1 MKNLL
6 LFISLLSI
14 SCLHA
19 QTAGDYRSIAS
30 GDWSVVTNWE
40 RFDGAVWQPA
50 ATAPASTDESISII
64 SPNVITANTAVTA
77 DQLIVNTG
85 AGLNIT
91 SAFVVANGTG
101 TDLTVNGTLQ
111 VGANI
116 SGAGTTSVAGIFDW
130 TTGTVSTATTI
141 TAAGS
146 MLISG
151 AGAKAVNTSITNNG
165 TINWSDGNLDFNAG
179 SIINNSSF
187 ITSFDGTINNTT
199 LTNSFTNAGTLQK
212 SAGSGTTTI
221 AIPLTNSGSIVVT
234 TGTLLKSATTT
245 TLNAGSTFSGNG
257 TLSFSGAIA
266 LNTAINVPATL
277 ILSQMPTSVVTGTGS
292 MTINGTMNWSGNSIG
307 SAYTIASGAILN
319 ISGAGTKVINAA
331 ATLTNNG
338 TINWS
343 AGAIRLDN
351 GTLTNT
357 GSIDQS
363 FDGGLN
369 PFTGTN
375 AFNNSGSFTKSGGT
389 VGTGITAPMYNSGS
403 INVNSGSIITSGILH
418 LNAGTVLTGTGT
430 FGIDG
435 TVTVNTTITPPSS
448 LTIRKQGGSTSGTG
462 TFNVFGTMN
471 WTTGTIGSP
480 FHIHSTGVLSINT
493 GTSRSLNSTLTNEG
507 TINWTLGSID
517 FNNGTLNN
525 NGIFNAYVDNIFNN
539 TSGTNLLNNA
549 ATLNKVGGSGSSTF
563 AIPVINSGT
572 VNVNT
577 GTIVNSGSSFMNTGT
592 INIAASRTFS
602 NTGTLMLQ
610 TGTAITGSGS
620 FSTTG
625 LAQLTTNVSLPSTV
639 TLNVLTGSSSLGS
652 GVMTVNGT
660 MNWSGGTVGSP
671 FTIASSG
678 TVNASGATKALD
690 NTLTNSGSFL
700 WTAGNIDF
708 NNGSLVNNG
717 TINQSFD
724 GTMVNAS
731 GTNAFSNAGTLS
743 KTGGTSATINVP
755 STNTGIIN
763 GSNTL
768 NFAGTFTNNGT
779 IAPGRPMGIISVTSA
794 VSPLLTSNST
804 LSIEMLNGSGAGV
817 GHDQLLQDNNLV
829 LNGTLTVTETGV
841 TPAGDYTI
849 VSLSAGTISGSFS
862 TVTAPAAYILIVN
875 PTNIILRKNI
885 LPLNWLSFTGTSKS
899 KSIMLNWKTANER
912 NTKAFEVQRSAD
924 GRNFVAIGVVNA
936 KATNEEKDYAFEDLS
951 YAAGMNYYRLKQ
963 VDIDGLSEYS
973 KTIAVRTDVAIKDI
987 QIFPNP
993 AKGAVSM
1000 HIPEEWMSAD
1010 IMIRSLTGQL
1020 VREYKNVNQG
1030 TLKLELPQGTYL
1042 VQFSKDYRSVTKQ
1055 IRIN

>member
-6 LFISLLSI
+6 LIISLFSI
-14 SCLHA
+14 TALHA

-30 GDWSVVTNWE
+30 GDWNVVTNWE

-50 ATAPASTDESISII
+50 ATAPASTDGIVTVVSL
-64 SPNVITANTAVTA
+64 NVITANTSVTA
-77 DQLIVNTG
+77 DQLVIDAG
-85 AGLNIT
+85 ASLIIT
-91 SAFVVANGTG
+91 SAFTVANGTG
-101 TDLTVNGTLQ
+101 TDLSVNGTLQ
-111 VGANI
+111 VAADL
-116 SGAGTTSVAGIFDW
+116 SGPGTTSVAGTFDW

-151 AGAKAVNTSITNNG
+151 AGAKAVNSSITNNG
-165 TINWSDGNLDFNAG
+165 TITWSAGNLDFNAG
-179 SIINNSSF
+179 SVINNGTF
-187 ITSFDGTINNTT
+187 VTTFDGTINNTT
-199 LTNSFTNAGTLQK
+199 LTNSFTNSGTLQK
-212 SAGSGTTTI
+212 SAGTGITTI
-221 AIPLTNSGSIVVT
+221 AIPLTNSGSIVVA

-277 ILSQMPTSVVTGTGS
+277 VLSQLPTSVVTGAGS
-292 MTINGTMNWSGNSIG
+292 MTINGTMNWQGNSIG
-307 SAYTIASGAILN
+307 SAYTIASGAVLN
-319 ISGAGTKVINAA
+319 ISGSGTKVINSA

-418 LNAGTVLTGTGT
+418 LNPGTVLTGTGT

-435 TVTVNTTITPPSS
+435 TVTVNTTVNPPAT
-448 LTIRKQGGSTSGTG
+448 LTIRKQGGSTTGTG
-462 TFNVFGTMN
+462 TFNILGTMN
-471 WTTGTIGSP
+471 WTTGSIGSP
-480 FHIHSTGVLSINT
+480 FHIQSTGVLSLNT
-493 GTSRSLNSTLTNEG
+493 GTSRSLNNTLTNDG

-539 TSGTNLLNNA
+539 TSGTNLLSNT

-563 AIPVINSGT
+563 AIPVVNSGT
-572 VNVNT
+572 INVST
-577 GTIVNSGSSFMNTGT
+577 GTIVNSGNSFLNTGT
-592 INIAASRTFS
+592 INIGASRTFS

-620 FSTTG
+620 LSTTG
-625 LAQLTTNVSLPSTV
+625 LVQLTTNVSIPSTV
-639 TLNVLTGSSSLGS
+639 TLNVLTGSSSLGA

-660 MNWSGGTVGSP
+660 MNWSGGTIGSP
-671 FTIASSG
+671 FTIASTG
-678 TVNASGATKALD
+678 TVNASGATKTLSS
-690 NTLTNSGSFL
+690 TLTNGGSFL
-700 WTAGNIDF
+700 WTAGDIDF
-708 NNGSLVNNG
+708 NNGTLVNNG

-731 GTNAFSNAGTLS
+731 GTNAFSNVGTLS
-743 KTGGTSATINVP
+743 KTGGTSATINIP

-779 IAPGRPMGIISVTSA
+779 IAPGRPMGIISVTSS
-794 VSPLLTSNST
+794 VSPLLTSNSN
-804 LSIEMLNGSGAGV
+804 LSIEMLNGTGAGT
-817 GHDQLLQDNNLV
+817 GHDQLLQSSNLV
-829 LNGTLTVTETGV
+829 LAGTLTVTETGV

-849 VSLSAGTISGSFS
+849 VSLSAGTISGSFA
-862 TVTAPAAYILIVN
+862 TVSAPAAYMVIVN

-885 LPLNWLSFTGTSKS
+885 LPLNWLSFTGTSKPG
-899 KSIMLNWKTANER
+899 SIMLNWKTANER
-912 NTKAFEVQRSAD
+912 NTKAFEVQRSVD
-924 GRNFVAIGVVNA
+924 GRNFVAIGNVKA
-936 KATNEEKDYAFEDLS
+936 KALNEEKDYTFEDLS

-963 VDIDGLSEYS
+963 TDIDGLFEYS
-973 KTIAVRTDVAIKDI
+973 KTIAVRTEAAVKDI
-987 QIFPNP
+987 QIYPNP

-1000 HIPEEWMSAD
+1000 QIPEEWKSSD
-1010 IMIRSLTGQL
+1010 VMIRSLSGQL
-1020 VREYKNVNQG
+1020 VREYKNITQG
-1030 TLKLELPQGTYL
+1030 TLQLELPRGTYY
-1042 VQFSKDYRSVTKQ
+1042 VQFSKENKIVTRQ